1 MKMTARLFSV
11 PDINSK
17 PKVTVI
23 AIRARLIEEG

>member
-11 PDINSK
+11 PDIKSK
-17 PKVTVI
+17 PKLTVI